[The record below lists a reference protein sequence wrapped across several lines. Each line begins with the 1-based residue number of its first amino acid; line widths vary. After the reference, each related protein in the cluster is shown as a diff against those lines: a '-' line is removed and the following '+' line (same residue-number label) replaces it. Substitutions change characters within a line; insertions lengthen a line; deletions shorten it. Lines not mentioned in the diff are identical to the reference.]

1 MNIESANLSPLAPS
15 SSGTVESVS
24 PPSIDGGV
32 ISEGFSGA
40 LMAQVELLS
49 NIKAGDSLPL
59 QTPDVAGLQGVV
71 VTGLPATATKVDAQD
86 VAALLGNDLP
96 PSYKTKD
103 DGDHEAALAAVTDT
117 LKYITM
123 GTTAGEKA
131 AAVEQNMKDVIAMAA
146 PAEQGMG
153 NVVASAV
160 PAEQNMKNVVV
171 AAVPVEQNVT
181 DVVAEPGQSVK
192 DVAMDVP
199 VQMVLEQRD
208 DKPDKKQDEGGAQ
221 IAVVENNSEAEG
233 VLAVAIIL
241 PPVMQAEQ
249 AKTANNLTPADAIK
263 EGGLPSFTN
272 PLAGDAKS
280 NQSAKAPE
288 NVLQSETVFRQPVQD
303 KQGFNLNYVENSGQ
317 AEKTGRVDQQVLS
330 VEGEKAVP
338 RGGADITQLNR
349 PVVDNKTDVSA
360 MTKPLSH
367 PEWNKDLGERIVW
380 MNSRAIPSAEIR
392 LNPPHLGPISV
403 RVDVSDDQ
411 ATVVFTAQHAA
422 VRETLEAS
430 IPKLR
435 EMMSAQHLNLAEVNI
450 SQGSASDQ
458 GRSQSQSFAQ
468 TAEGRGQGAPAVAV
482 DEIDDVEQEIASGQA
497 VVSKGLL
504 SIYA

>member
-171 AAVPVEQNVT
+171 AAVPVEQNAT
-181 DVVAEPGQSVK
+181 DVVAEPEQSVK
-192 DVAMDVP
+192 DVAMGVP

-208 DKPDKKQDEGGAQ
+208 DKSDKKQDEGGAQ

-288 NVLQSETVFRQPVQD
+288 NALQSETVFRQLVQD

-338 RGGADITQLNR
+338 RVGADITQLNR
-349 PVVDNKTDVSA
+349 PVVDNKSDVPA

-435 EMMSAQHLNLAEVNI
+435 EMMSAQHLNLAEVNV

-482 DEIDDVEQEIASGQA
+482 DELDDVEQEIANGQA